1 MTWDTMRFVFEC
13 THVEAKEELAFTE
26 ACVQQDQSTESKL
39 ANPKSDFQSR
49 ALLRVTQSIYAHIF
63 LSGPKNLTQLTSEM
77 LSESLV
83 KSKKAIKVP
92 RRTFRKVSSKRSK
105 LIPGGLLRIDS
116 TGKNN
121 SGVKSDKQAFTSEPG
136 TPAVKE
142 TEAFRVWQRI
152 ASPFRRK
159 HHTGAL
165 PTLPENTGTDV
176 GIEEADCF
184 SGIYDQ
190 RSTQSAQPLK
200 QVNRAPSITQ
210 DDARLTQRKRQVAQS
225 RMPTLTWDDA
235 EDVDAHSDSMISV
248 HEHDDGNSMLPIGP
262 ARLKATFAEL
272 KSLSKHTHQHPK
284 SSTRVPNL
292 SLQLSDVAAFNRI
305 AAIHLL
311 GDIKKRI
318 WQLEA
323 VWTNFH
329 ISDFVYAQDDKIGD
343 LQRMWLVW
351 VSLLGSPI
359 EANVSVV
366 NIYVLCITANLS

>member
-1 MTWDTMRFVFEC
+1 
-13 THVEAKEELAFTE
+13 
-26 ACVQQDQSTESKL
+26 
-39 ANPKSDFQSR
+39 
-49 ALLRVTQSIYAHIF
+49 
-63 LSGPKNLTQLTSEM
+63 
-77 LSESLV
+77 
-83 KSKKAIKVP
+83 
-92 RRTFRKVSSKRSK
+92 
-105 LIPGGLLRIDS
+105 
-116 TGKNN
+116 
-121 SGVKSDKQAFTSEPG
+121 
-136 TPAVKE
+136 
-142 TEAFRVWQRI
+142 
-152 ASPFRRK
+152 
-159 HHTGAL
+159 
-165 PTLPENTGTDV
+165 
-176 GIEEADCF
+176 
-184 SGIYDQ
+184 
-190 RSTQSAQPLK
+190 
-200 QVNRAPSITQ
+200 
-210 DDARLTQRKRQVAQS
+210 
-225 RMPTLTWDDA
+225 MPTLTWDDA